1 MNQIAETVDLPTQL
15 AKFARAYRFELL
27 ILICFTP
34 LALLH
39 FRNLWRHDHYQY
51 FPLILLVF
59 PYLLWTSQQPG
70 LPSSTSQRWEQ
81 GFTLT
86 SLLLL
91 AAALFLWS
99 PNIAMMGAVFAA
111 GSILLAMRRTGKIAR
126 FMPLWIVLWFLVR
139 MPANLDTSLMLAL
152 QSWTSRAASL
162 LLDALRIDH
171 ALLGNVIW
179 AGPQNYFVEE
189 ACSGI
194 NSLFSLT
201 ALVAVAL
208 VLSPRPL
215 VHAVLLIFAA
225 AFWASV
231 VNILRVAL
239 LVLFNERFQINL
251 LEGTPHTIF
260 GLLLFGFAGAMLVA
274 TDQFLMVFHQSEH
287 IVDLDATKRQA
298 NGLQLNASPLNNE
311 RSHPTPDR
319 TPPLVGEHRFAAI
332 ASPLFIVLLLGQFY
346 SLVAGAGYAERQSLP
361 QSNVTFVATD
371 LPLAIDGWE
380 QSGFEVQKRDAQNFF
395 GEHSAIW
402 TYRRNNY
409 EVFVSID
416 YPFRHWH
423 ELIICYENQG
433 KELASRKVLPSDNE
447 LPPIVYAE
455 LASPS
460 GHTSLLAFCL
470 FRRSGAAMQPP
481 PEAKGLV
488 SYLHSR
494 FGRILDAGESSH
506 EPTYQVQV
514 LAPILD
520 ESDRLS
526 DQSIIDLHQQVTRT
540 LRSLVAAKT
549 GDR

>member
-27 ILICFTP
+27 ILTCFTP

-39 FRNLWRHDHYQY
+39 FRNLWRHDHYQH

-126 FMPLWIVLWFLVR
+126 FLPLWTVLWFLVR

-287 IVDLDATKRQA
+287 IVDLDVTKSRSNLLAT
-298 NGLQLNASPLNNE
+298 NE
-311 RSHPTPDR
+311 IHLSSHSAEAPPNR
-319 TPPLVGEHRFAAI
+319 PLVGEHRFATI
-332 ASPLFIVLLLGQFY
+332 TCPLFGILLLGQFY
-346 SLVAGAGYAERQSLP
+346 TCFIGPNRVTGESLQQS
-361 QSNVTFVATD
+361 QIAFSATD
-371 LPLAIDGWE
+371 LPLTIDGWE
-380 QSGFEVQKRDAQNFF
+380 QTGFEVQKRDALNFY

-402 TYRRNNY
+402 TYERHNH

-416 YPFRHWH
+416 YPFQQWH
-423 ELIICYENQG
+423 ELIICYEKQG

-447 LPPIVYAE
+447 LPPIVFAE

-470 FRRSGAAMQPP
+470 FRRSGAALQPP
-481 PEAKGLV
+481 LDTQGVAAN
-488 SYLHSR
+488 LHGR
-494 FGRILDAGESSH
+494 FSRILDAGENSH

-514 LAPILD
+514 LAPLLN

-526 DQSIIDLHQQVTRT
+526 DQAIIDLHQQVTRT

>member
-1 MNQIAETVDLPTQL
+1 MNQNAETAELPTQL
-15 AKFARAYRFELL
+15 AKFAPAYRFELL
-27 ILICFTP
+27 ILVCFTP
-34 LALLH
+34 LVLLH
-39 FRNLWRHDHYQY
+39 FRNLWRYDHYQF

-59 PYLLWTSQQPG
+59 PYLVWTSRQTEAAPPPLQPWDRA
-70 LPSSTSQRWEQ
+70 L
-81 GFTLT
+81 TLI

-91 AAALFLWS
+91 AAAVFLWS
-99 PNIAMMGAVFAA
+99 PNIAMTGAVFAA
-111 GSILLAMRRTGKIAR
+111 GGVLFSLRRTGKIAR
-126 FMPLWIVLWFLVR
+126 FLPLWIVLWFLVR

-287 IVDLDATKRQA
+287 IVDLDATKSRSNVLA
-298 NGLQLNASPLNNE
+298 TNE
-311 RSHPTPDR
+311 IHLSSHSAETPPNR
-319 TPPLVGEHRFAAI
+319 PLVGEHRFATI
-332 ASPLFIVLLLGQFY
+332 TCPLFGILLLGQFY
-346 SLVAGAGYAERQSLP
+346 TCFIGPNRVTGESLQQS
-361 QSNVTFVATD
+361 QIAFSATD
-371 LPLAIDGWE
+371 LPLTIDGWE
-380 QSGFEVQKRDAQNFF
+380 QTGFEVQKRDASNFF
-395 GEHSAIW
+395 GENSAIW
-402 TYRRNNY
+402 TYRRRNH

-423 ELIICYENQG
+423 ELIRCYRGQG
-433 KELASRKVLPSDNE
+433 KELSSRKVLPSDDE
-447 LPPIVYAE
+447 LPPIVFAE

-481 PEAKGLV
+481 PEAKGFV
-488 SYLHSR
+488 AYLHLR
-494 FGRILDAGESSH
+494 FGRLIYTGENSH

-526 DQSIIDLHQQVTRT
+526 DQAIIDLHQQVTRT